1 MEFDTGKMQLS
12 DTWEVRL
19 DDLMVFAVTQME
31 KIKPIRY
38 RGDFDKIHS
47 LYMCISEISKSCIQL
62 TITQPHTENGVNVLT
77 D

>member
-31 KIKPIRY
+31 KIKPIWHRS
-38 RGDFDKIHS
+38 DFDKIH
-47 LYMCISEISKSCIQL
+47 CIYVCIYKISKAAYS
-62 TITQPHTENGVNVLT
+62 
-77 D
+77 